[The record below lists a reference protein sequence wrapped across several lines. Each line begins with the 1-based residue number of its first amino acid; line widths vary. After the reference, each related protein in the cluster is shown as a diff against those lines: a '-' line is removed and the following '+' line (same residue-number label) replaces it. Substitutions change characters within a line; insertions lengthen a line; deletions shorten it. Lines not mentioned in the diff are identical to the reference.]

1 MNKLLFFV
9 LAFTASAAYAQDT
22 TPPATNNQPA
32 TQPNASASDL
42 ANRKAPTLWLTA
54 GPGFSKVGTSSG
66 IGDFGTDSGSRTAF
80 TAGAEIELPL
90 TSFVSIQFGVD
101 YLQKGLDFNSPS
113 ANTSGNIN
121 LNYFEVPLLLRFN
134 VPIGANTLSLMGGP
148 YGSLAASRTEI
159 SGSAPSAD
167 VGDAFKAW
175 DWGVRFGA
183 AFEIPVTEHFDFTI
197 GADYDL
203 GIMDLNS
210 NSTSTSDSA
219 VRNRSLIAAIG
230 LGFRI

>member
-1 MNKLLFFV
+1 MNKLFFLI

-22 TPPATNNQPA
+22 TQPANNQP
-32 TQPNASASDL
+32 TNNQPNASASDL

-54 GPGFSKVGTSSG
+54 GPGFSKIGTSQD
-66 IGDFGTDSGSRTAF
+66 IGDFGTTGSRTAF

-90 TSFVSIQFGVD
+90 TSFFSIQLGVD
-101 YLQKGLDFNSPS
+101 YLQKGLDFGSP
-113 ANTSGNIN
+113 ATNGSGIN
-121 LNYFEVPLLLRFN
+121 LNYFEVPVLARVNLP
-134 VPIGANTLSLMGGP
+134 VGANTFSLMAGP

-159 SGSAPSAD
+159 SGSDPSHD
-167 VGDAFKAW
+167 VGDAYKAW

-183 AFEIPVTEHFDFTI
+183 AFEIPLTEHFDLTL

-210 NSTSTSDSA
+210 NSTSTSNSA
-219 VRNRSLIAAIG
+219 IRNRDLIAAVG
-230 LGFRI
+230 LGFRL